1 VNGILRVALA
11 PLRGTF
17 ARSVAILS
25 SAALIQNA
33 LVLAASP
40 ILSRL
45 FSPEEFGVAGLVYAF
60 AAMPTVASSGHY
72 FLAIMQTRKRVE
84 SVNIIALSWLIVF
97 STSFLAFMIVSL
109 IYYDPGIF
117 SSFGGQLG
125 ADIFFI
131 PASMLLEGGTW
142 VGQTWQLRHADYRS
156 LFRNRM
162 IETGAMIV
170 CQVAAGFAGIGAIGL
185 VGGRLLGLGAAACDT
200 FYTFARD
207 IRRSGRKSVHLGKLK
222 QVARRYWRFP
232 VYQTPADLLGSFCR
246 QMPPILLA
254 TYFSV
259 EAVGLYWLANR
270 ILERPTLFFGVDMNR
285 VFVQR
290 IAEEKSRERDP
301 SRLFVKTTLV
311 MAALSLPPFLLIIAF
326 GPVLFSLFF
335 GGEWHR
341 AGEYARWMS
350 LFSFA
355 SLCAL
360 PARSMAIVYALQR
373 AYAIVESVRALLGAV
388 FIAAAAELTN
398 DDVTAMAAFSV
409 LQLAVMAIFIPV
421 VLILVRRK
429 HVLEK
434 QPAGAIDLVPPAE

>member
-1 VNGILRVALA
+1 
-11 PLRGTF
+11 
-17 ARSVAILS
+17 
-25 SAALIQNA
+25 
-33 LVLAASP
+33 
-40 ILSRL
+40 
-45 FSPEEFGVAGLVYAF
+45 
-60 AAMPTVASSGHY
+60 
-72 FLAIMQTRKRVE
+72 
-84 SVNIIALSWLIVF
+84 
-97 STSFLAFMIVSL
+97 
-109 IYYDPGIF
+109 
-117 SSFGGQLG
+117 
-125 ADIFFI
+125 
-131 PASMLLEGGTW
+131 
-142 VGQTWQLRHADYRS
+142 
-156 LFRNRM
+156 M

-170 CQVAAGFAGIGAIGL
+170 SQTLAGFAGIGAIGL
-185 VGGRLLGLGAAACDT
+185 IGGRLLGIGASACDT

-207 IRRSGRKSVHLGKLK
+207 IGRSGRKSVQLGKLE

-232 VYQTPADLLGSFCR
+232 VYQMPAELLGSFCR
-246 QMPPILLA
+246 QMPAILLA

-270 ILERPTLFFGVDMNR
+270 ILERPTLLFGADMDR

-290 IAEEKSRERDP
+290 IAGERDRERDP
-301 SRLFVKTTLV
+301 TRLFVKTTLI
-311 MAALSLPPFLLIIAF
+311 MAALSLPFFLLIIAF
-326 GPVLFSLFF
+326 GPELFSFFF
-335 GGEWHR
+335 GDKWHR

-355 SLCAL
+355 FLCAL
-360 PARSMAIVYALQR
+360 PARSMTTVYALQR